1 MNELHLKFHSET
13 GTGHSRQLYASE
25 FDEDH
30 DPVILPDN
38 EYSINIPT
46 DEYLEWLEELA
57 MKQIKSEK
65 IIADAKKVN
74 DRMADIKI
82 NFDAL
87 NYTIS
92 CMENDIPEHDLLQDA
107 CGSLYDSIYG
117 ND

>member
-13 GTGHSRQLYASE
+13 GTYATTDYAHRSY
-25 FDEDH
+25 
-30 DPVILPDN
+30 L
-38 EYSINIPT
+38 T

-74 DRMADIKI
+74 DRMVDVKI

-87 NYTIS
+87 NYIIS
-92 CMENDIPEHDLLQDA
+92 CMDDDVPEHDLLQDA

>member
-13 GTGHSRQLYASE
+13 GTRKTSDIYLDDDGQEIEITST
-25 FDEDH
+25 
-30 DPVILPDN
+30 
-38 EYSINIPT
+38 EYI
-46 DEYLEWLEELA
+46 EWLEELA
-57 MKQIKSEK
+57 LKQLKSEK

-74 DRMADIKI
+74 DRMVDVKI

-87 NYTIS
+87 NYIIS
-92 CMENDIPEHDLLQDA
+92 CMDDDVPEHDLLQDA